1 MPPKHELTPTFL
13 KLSKKMKER
22 RSGDWVST
30 SKDMSIKYSDL
41 VVDQITRL
49 NKDGDL
55 SEYKA
60 EAGDKFLTIK
70 TFVNF
75 VSMSIGETEYEAD
88 SYIDVVGALNVDGQ
102 IITISEIIYYMN
114 WDFSSE
120 NYLDFG

>member
-1 MPPKHELTPTFL
+1 MLPKHELTPTFL
-13 KLSKKMKER
+13 MLSKKMKER

-60 EAGDKFLTIK
+60 EAGDKFLIIK

>member
-1 MPPKHELTPTFL
+1 M
-13 KLSKKMKER
+13 LSKKMKER

-60 EAGDKFLTIK
+60 EAGDKFLIIK

>member
-13 KLSKKMKER
+13 KLTKKMKER

-30 SKDMSIKYSDL
+30 SKTMSNKYSDL

-49 NKDGDL
+49 NKEGDL
-55 SEYKA
+55 SEYEAK
-60 EAGDKFLTIK
+60 AGDKFLIIK
-70 TFVNF
+70 TFVNY